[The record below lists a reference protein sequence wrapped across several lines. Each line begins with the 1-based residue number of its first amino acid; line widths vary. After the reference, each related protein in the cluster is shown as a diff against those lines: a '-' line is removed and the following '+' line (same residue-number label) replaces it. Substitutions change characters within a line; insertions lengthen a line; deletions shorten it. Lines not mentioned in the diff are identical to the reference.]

1 MTRVIH
7 KQTLKIFEEPTDVL
21 TLSLPIGAKV
31 LRIARQYPR
40 EQSPSIWYTTDH
52 PSPAFEPVRI
62 LMVGTGHQ
70 FPAHVE
76 PDYLGTE
83 IFHDGQL
90 VLHFFLLRGDRS

>member
-7 KQTLKIFEEPTDVL
+7 KQSLEVFRAESDVL
-21 TLSLPIGAKV
+21 TLSLPVGAKV

-40 EQSPSIWYTTDH
+40 EQTPQIWYACDH
-52 PSPAFEPVRI
+52 PSPEFETVRI

-70 FPAHVE
+70 FPATVE

-83 IFHDGQL
+83 IFHEGQL
-90 VLHFFLLRGDRS
+90 VLHFFLLRG